1 MSGNDP
7 LSLFEQLYQEEVAAL
22 KAAEAAEMAA
32 IQAQLAALQ
41 EKQDDALIEWL
52 LRIRCRVD
60 EKLEQLGY
68 HHHHHGPRQIV
79 LLPQYFT
86 NLHTGAVIPMAD
98 IQLPLN
104 NSYTAVIT
112 EFNPTTQAFDP
123 VSSTDVFTAT
133 PTDTVNMSATVAPFV
148 PPAGATASQTALAGI
163 PAVTV
168 QWLHTVSPLLVGV
181 GVTITDSAGSSPVT
195 LEFDMLAPN
204 TVPDQIGVD
213 SADAVFTP
221 IPTPV

>member
-1 MSGNDP
+1 MSRNDP
-7 LSLFEQLYQEEVAAL
+7 LSLFEQAYDGEVAVVET
-22 KAAEAAEMAA
+22 AEAAERAA
-32 IQAQLAALQ
+32 IEAQLTALQ
-41 EKQDDALIEWL
+41 QKKDDALADWL
-52 LRIRCRVD
+52 RRVIRRAY
-60 EKLEQLGY
+60 EKLCELD
-68 HHHHHGPRQIV
+68 HHHHPRQIV

-86 NLHTGAVIPMAD
+86 DLHTGAVIPMAD

-104 NSYTAVIT
+104 NAYTAVIT
-112 EFNPTTQAFDP
+112 EYNPTTQAFDP

-133 PTDTVNMSATVAPFV
+133 PSDTTNMSATVARFV
-148 PPAGATASQTALAGI
+148 PPAGATASQQALAGI